1 MCSDPYN
8 EYISGDPSG
17 FRAIKAPV
25 FQGEQLPDIKL
36 YGLDGKLNNEKE
48 HVMVGDSA
56 GDETRF
62 SRPRHRGSLGC
73 VCHAALEA
81 V

>member
-48 HVMVGDSA
+48 HVIPQEMRRDFLAHATAEVWDA
-56 GDETRF
+56 CAMRHWRRF
-62 SRPRHRGSLGC
+62 ER
-73 VCHAALEA
+73 A
-81 V
+81 